1 MWQSMMMVW
10 VNVAILETYNQKPLN
25 LSQIGEAQTKND
37 AFHFIRN
44 RGIDCVLYTRKWN
57 MFVQGKPLC
66 VFILLKM
73 SPPNVEYSNIL
84 SLLSPVTFQIII
96 CQTGGMLNR
105 KFSHHKTLLRL
116 C

>member
-10 VNVAILETYNQKPLN
+10 MNVAIRGTYNQKPLN

-37 AFHFIRN
+37 AFYFIRN
-44 RGIDCVLYTRKWN
+44 RLIVFYILENGT
-57 MFVQGKPLC
+57 MFVHGKPLF

-96 CQTGGMLNR
+96 CLTGGMLNR